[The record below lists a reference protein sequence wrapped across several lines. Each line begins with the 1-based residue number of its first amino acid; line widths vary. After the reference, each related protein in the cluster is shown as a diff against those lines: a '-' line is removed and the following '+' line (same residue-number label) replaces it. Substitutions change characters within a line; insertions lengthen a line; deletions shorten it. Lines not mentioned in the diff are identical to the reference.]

1 MRFLSTGLGLQ
12 GSPASTSHRPNAGS
26 GEALPYAGLARAKL
40 SIGVPVYNGE
50 RFLRQTVES
59 LLAQTFRDFELVI
72 SDNAS
77 TDGTESLARELAAS
91 DPRIVYH
98 RHARNLGMAGNYNFL
113 ARRAEAPWFKWANCD
128 DLCDPTFVERCLEAL
143 DRNPAAV
150 LAYPRARFIDESGQ
164 VLSHIV
170 DPGFPLDFEPAAA
183 RLRYVISAG
192 HWVNAPLGVI
202 RRDAL
207 LATSL
212 MPPYPG
218 GDYVLLAQLCLLGRF
233 IEIGEPLL
241 GRRLH
246 EKASSQLRD
255 ARTVHRYV
263 TGREGVSLPAWY
275 RLRDDAKNLLASKL
289 TLREKASL
297 ALHLLRL
304 ASWRRTVL
312 GREAA
317 LAARVALGSW
327 LPRRGE

>member
-1 MRFLSTGLGLQ
+1 MRL
-12 GSPASTSHRPNAGS
+12 
-26 GEALPYAGLARAKL
+26 KL

-59 LLAQTFRDFELVI
+59 LLAQTFGDFELVI

-77 TDGTESLARELAAS
+77 SDGTQAVARELAAS
-91 DPRIVYH
+91 DARVVYH

-113 ARRAEAPWFKWANCD
+113 ARRAESPYFKWANCD
-128 DLCDPTFVERCLEAL
+128 DLCEPSFVERCLDAL
-143 DRNPAAV
+143 DRDPGAV
-150 LAYPRARFIDESGQ
+150 LAYPRARFIDESGK
-164 VLSHIV
+164 LLPGIV

-202 RRDAL
+202 RTEAL
-207 LATSL
+207 LATTL

-218 GDYVLLAQLCLLGRF
+218 GDYVLLARLCLLGRF
-233 IEIGEPLL
+233 IEIPEPLL

-246 EKASSQLRD
+246 DKASSQLRD
-255 ARTVHRYV
+255 ARSVHRYV
-263 TGREGVSLPAWY
+263 TGQEGITLPSWY
-275 RLRDDAKNLLASKL
+275 RLRDDTKNLLASKL

-297 ALHLLRL
+297 ALQLLRL
-304 ASWRRTVL
+304 ANWRRTLL